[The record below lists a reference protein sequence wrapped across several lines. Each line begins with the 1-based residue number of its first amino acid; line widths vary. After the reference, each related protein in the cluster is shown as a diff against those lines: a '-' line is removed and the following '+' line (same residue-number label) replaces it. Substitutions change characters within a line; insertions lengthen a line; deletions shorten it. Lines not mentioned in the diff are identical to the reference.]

1 MQPPAPGSS
10 ASYLWATAYRVV
22 VNKQTE
28 YIFRNKVKASS
39 GEGWVPALPKGRQ
52 YPPPSRPIL
61 ALSLP

>member
-39 GEGWVPALPKGRQ
+39 GGGWVPALPKG
-52 YPPPSRPIL
+52 PPPSRPIL